1 MTDETH
7 STLIPDDYPELRL
20 ICWFRRRD
28 LPIEEKEAWA
38 IYERNWRY
46 VYTNWLTEEEKAL
59 IERLKEQYGSN

>member
-1 MTDETH
+1 MTDKTH
-7 STLIPDDYPELRL
+7 PTLIPDDYPELRL

-59 IERLKEQYGSN
+59 IERLKEKYGSK